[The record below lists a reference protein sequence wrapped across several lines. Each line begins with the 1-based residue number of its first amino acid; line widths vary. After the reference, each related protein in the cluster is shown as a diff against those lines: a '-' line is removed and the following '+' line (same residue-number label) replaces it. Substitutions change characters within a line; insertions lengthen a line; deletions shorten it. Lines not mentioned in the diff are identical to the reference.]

1 MSATNHPSND
11 RKITNQF
18 STVSKWLVAVLS
30 IGILTLSQQLSS
42 AADEVLKNASI
53 VELQGL
59 NLGDAVIIEKIKASK
74 CDFDTSIDGLK
85 QLKKDKISDAVIQ
98 AMIAKNAPA
107 TSSSPS
113 VAMSPGD
120 VNNPLSPHPAGV
132 WLLKETNGKKEMVQ
146 LEFQHPRPETSG
158 SYAWAGFGAQVE
170 QIATLAG
177 ATADLELPNRKPTF
191 YFYFGG
197 AGQFAN
203 QGGAYEFMSTQS
215 PKDIMLVKF
224 QLRKS
229 GDHYTRTLQISRSS
243 AWEGSS
249 TLDKATREL
258 EWEKV
263 ADGIY
268 KVTPKKDL
276 ANGEY
281 AFAST
286 MSGGYGQVF
295 PFGISSDSK
304 VEGGVMDPEVAR
316 LCETLKTGKPNEQ
329 IKALKDLRN
338 MSAPEAVDSILP
350 CLTSSNPNVIR
361 DACRTLAVLGTKAV
375 IPSIEPLLKHPR
387 ADVKK
392 DAQDAIDLLNSRP

>member
-1 MSATNHPSND
+1 MSATNRLSTS
-11 RKITNQF
+11 RKFTENF
-18 STVSKWLVAVLS
+18 SFASSLLVGVLS
-30 IGILTLSQQLSS
+30 ACILVMSQQPCS
-42 AADEVLKNASI
+42 AAEEVLNNASI

-59 NLGDAVIIEKIKASK
+59 NLGDSVIIEKIKTSK
-74 CDFDTSIDGLK
+74 CDFDTSIDGLR
-85 QLKKDKISDAVIQ
+85 QLKNDKISDAVIQ
-98 AMIAKNAPA
+98 AMIAKKAPA
-107 TSSSPS
+107 ATPS
-113 VAMSPGD
+113 GSAMASGD
-120 VNNPLSPHPAGV
+120 LNDPLAPHPAGV
-132 WLLKETNGKKEMVQ
+132 WLLKEINGKKEMVQ

-158 SYAWAGFGAQVE
+158 SFAWAGFGGQVE

-177 ATADLELPNRKPTF
+177 ATADLELLDRKPTF
-191 YFYFGG
+191 YFYFATGN
-197 AGQFAN
+197 QFAN

-243 AWEGSS
+243 AWESS
-249 TLDKATREL
+249 SSLDKATREL

-276 ANGEY
+276 ANGEF

-295 PFGISSDSK
+295 PFGIASDTK

-329 IKALKDLRN
+329 IKALKDLRT
-338 MSAPEAVDSILP
+338 MAAPEAVDSILP
-350 CLTSSNPNVIR
+350 CLTSSNPNVMR

-375 IPSIEPLLKHPR
+375 IPSIEPLLKNSR
-387 ADVKK
+387 SDVRK
-392 DAQDAIDLLNSRP
+392 DAQDAIDILNSRP